1 MSGQLGGYARNV
13 RDALAHF
20 NLSDPSSA
28 DTFFRRNMPRVGLY
42 DSAGD
47 TGQVALADGVMTSVP
62 IYLQAG
68 DVITNISFRSGV
80 TAATAPTAWWFALY
94 SKAATPAL
102 LSQSADQT
110 STAWAANTTKT
121 LALAAAQT
129 ISESGVYWVAI
140 MVNATDPMPTL
151 LGCVGA
157 PAIVSGE
164 RNLSQSSGS
173 ALTTTAPATIATP
186 TAKQFVPYVVL
197 T

>member
-1 MSGQLGGYARNV
+1 MTQLGGYRGNV
-13 RDALAHF
+13 RDALAHL
-20 NLSDPSSA
+20 NLAEPASP
-28 DTFFRRNMPRVGLY
+28 DTFYRRNLPRVGLY

-47 TGQVALADGVMTSVP
+47 TGQVALATGVMTSVP
-62 IYLQAG
+62 IYLAAG
-68 DVITNISFRSGV
+68 DVITNISARSGA
-80 TAATAPTAWWFALY
+80 TAAGTPTNYWFALY
-94 SKAATPAL
+94 SSAATPAL

-129 ISESGVYWVAI
+129 ITASGVYWVGI
-140 MVNATDPMPTL
+140 MVTATTPPTL
-151 LGCVGA
+151 LGTVTA
-157 PAIVSGE
+157 PAIVTGE

-173 ALTTTAPATIATP
+173 SLTTTAPATIATP